1 MKKMQKW
8 IALLLAVLML
18 SAIFAGCA
26 KPTTTP
32 EQGDTQQTETDTQGT
47 ETADQP
53 APQPQEG
60 SDAAWDTS
68 KSDEIIVTVINGYYT
83 AGEKKLAEEY
93 TKLHPETKVT
103 VDVVSDNDA
112 YMAKMQSLFS
122 GDMTGTSDIVH
133 ANFLTSALGGNE
145 VCFQKNYLRD
155 LSDVLDMQ
163 HPYQDGLV
171 RDMYNDT
178 VLTEARNSFGGLGIG
193 ALPFDKTGISFY
205 YNKTA
210 FEALGLEAPQ
220 TWEELLETCQT
231 LRDNGYENPITVGQ
245 EASWILASLADAGFR
260 YEESEFLV
268 QPGDAIY
275 DAETMSANDGF
286 VFDDNDLSCDA
297 FTVTST
303 ERMLAARKNDI
314 IHSNVS
320 RTSWT
325 EFAKLAA
332 YFPANW
338 IGGGADNITEFET
351 QVSPILL
358 NGAWNVGLILD
369 DINNMPESA
378 QFDWATFNIPD
389 FANAPEGFGTKMR
402 GLYVL
407 GNVMGIVPKN
417 DADHD
422 ARVLDF
428 YLYWYSQAGAQMC
441 YEETLSNGNF
451 VQGPCMINGVVLK
464 DELMEKLSGFVV
476 EGAVKQY
483 SSELCGLYQTQE
495 ADRPIHNDLI
505 NKLTAGEIDIDTFLD
520 GLAVVLGNDTDAK
533 IEAGGY
539 DLDPTTADTAK

>member
-26 KPTTTP
+26 KPTTAP
-32 EQGDTQQTETDTQGT
+32 EQGDTQQTDTQGT
-47 ETADQP
+47 ETANQP
-53 APQPQEG
+53 APQPQES

-68 KSDEIIVTVINGYYT
+68 KNDEIIVTVINGYYT

-145 VCFQKNYLRD
+145 VCFQKNYLRE

-163 HPYQDGLV
+163 HPYQEGLV

-178 VLTEARNSFGGLGIG
+178 ILTEARNSFGGLGIG

-286 VFDDNDLSCDA
+286 VFDDNNLSCDA

-314 IHSNVS
+314 IHSNIS
-320 RTSWT
+320 RTSWI

-389 FANAPEGFGTKMR
+389 FANAPEGFDTKMR

-464 DELMEKLSGFVV
+464 DELMEKLTGFVV
-476 EGAVKQY
+476 EGAVKAY

-520 GLAVVLGNDTDAK
+520 GLATVQGNDTDAK

>member
-18 SAIFAGCA
+18 SAIFASCA
-26 KPTTTP
+26 KPTTAP
-32 EQGDTQQTETDTQGT
+32 EQGNTQQTDTQGT
-47 ETADQP
+47 ETANQP
-53 APQPQEG
+53 VPQPQEG

-68 KSDEIIVTVINGYYT
+68 KNDEIIVTVINGYYT

-145 VCFQKNYLRD
+145 VCFQKNYLRE

-178 VLTEARNSFGGLGIG
+178 ILTEARNSFGGLGIG

-286 VFDDNDLSCDA
+286 VFDDNNLSCDA

-314 IHSNVS
+314 IHSNIS

-428 YLYWYSQAGAQMC
+428 YLYWYSYAGAQMC

-464 DELMEKLSGFVV
+464 DELMEKLTGFVV
-476 EGAVKQY
+476 EGAVKAY

-520 GLAVVLGNDTDAK
+520 SLAVVQGNDTDAK

-539 DLDPTTADTAK
+539 DLDPTTTDTAK

>member
-47 ETADQP
+47 EIADQP

-520 GLAVVLGNDTDAK
+520 GLAVVQGNDTDAK